1 MDFIVVTN
9 PVNGSLSGVA
19 PILAYQPNTNY
30 FGNDAFAFRIN
41 DGSLTSAVAFVLL
54 TTTNV
59 NDTPSPQPDQFVR
72 WLSQG
77 FETSATNLLTNDM
90 DVDGDLLTIE
100 SVNNPSLEG
109 AAVILTNAIVQ
120 YWPQFGNTNAD
131 AFTYLVSDGHGSLAT
146 GIVNVAVQPDP
157 PVNEMLGIV
166 TGTGTYQLSFTG
178 VPGFTYTVQ
187 YTDALDPANW
197 QNLGT
202 VTANELG
209 NVQLEDTTSGNGPT
223 RFYRAVR
230 GIAP

>member
-1 MDFIVVTN
+1 LNLVIVTH
-9 PVNGSLSGVA
+9 PAHGLLSGSISNLTYTPDTNFFGA
-19 PILAYQPNTNY
+19 DNFAYEV
-30 FGNDAFAFRIN
+30 D
-41 DGSLTSAVAFVLL
+41 DGSLTSVLATVSL
-54 TTTNV
+54 TVTNV
-59 NDTPSPQPDQFVR
+59 NDTPSPEPDQFVR

-77 FETSATNLLTNDM
+77 FETSAPYLLTNDM
-90 DVDGDLLTIE
+90 DMDGDLLTIE

-202 VTANELG
+202 VTADELG
-209 NVQLEDTTSGNGPT
+209 NVQLEDTTSGNGPS
-223 RFYRAVR
+223 RFYRSVR